1 MRYIT
6 NRKRAEGKGTSHT
19 GTEQHWQ
26 MQLSAV
32 GLALIVPTFVYVFGS
47 SLGAS
52 HDQVLRTFGH
62 PIPAILMGLVLV
74 FGLQHFKNGAT
85 IMIEDYWR
93 GSTRK
98 ALIMFTTAFT
108 YGLAATGLFAL
119 VKMAL

>member
-1 MRYIT
+1 MRFIT
-6 NRKRAEGKGTSHT
+6 ARKRAEGKGAGHT
-19 GTEQHWQ
+19 GTEHHWQ
-26 MQLSAV
+26 MQMSAV
-32 GLALIVPTFVYVFGS
+32 GLAMIVPTFVYIVGS

-52 HDQVLRTFGH
+52 HEQVLATFGR
-62 PIPAILMGLVLV
+62 PVPAILMGLVLV

-98 ALIMFTTAFT
+98 AINMFMTAFT

-119 VKMAL
+119 AKMAL